1 MKLFYNANIYTLDE
15 KQPKASAV
23 LIAGARIIAVGDKDQ
38 LELYSGA
45 RQAGNRIC
53 KAEPLNPAGH
63 AFSSNIMRS
72 DLKR

>member
-38 LELYSGA
+38 LESLTHG
-45 RQAGNRIC
+45 RLEKQDMQGR
-53 KAEPLNPAGH
+53 
-63 AFSSNIMRS
+63 
-72 DLKR
+72 D